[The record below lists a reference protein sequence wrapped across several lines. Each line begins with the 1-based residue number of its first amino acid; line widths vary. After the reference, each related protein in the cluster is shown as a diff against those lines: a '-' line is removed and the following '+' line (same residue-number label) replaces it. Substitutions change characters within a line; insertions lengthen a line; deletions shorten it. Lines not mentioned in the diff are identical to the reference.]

1 MTSTFLEPL
10 LNYLSCNPNLLPQP
24 IHNENYKQ
32 RWFNQRNFFTFLS
45 HDENI
50 EQNWLEIGSFE
61 GLSTNYCLDHI
72 LKNEKS
78 KITVIDPWIKYSE
91 STVTNI
97 KQYDQCY
104 DDIYNRFLNNIEY
117 NKDRIIIKRGL
128 SQDILPTLTEKYD
141 FILID
146 GDHSE
151 KSVWNDGVNSFKLVK
166 MNGIIIFDD
175 YKWRAGGEYGPN
187 GPWGPKSPKNAVD
200 RFLREY
206 ESKIKVLG
214 LDIFNQV
221 IIKKIA
227 E

>member
-1 MTSTFLEPL
+1 MTSVFLKPQL
-10 LNYLSCNPNLLPQP
+10 HYLNCDPSKFPQP
-24 IHNENYKQ
+24 INNENYKE
-32 RWFNQRNFFTFLS
+32 RWFNQRNFHTFLS

-72 LKNEKS
+72 LKNKKS

-97 KQYDQCY
+97 ELFDKCY

-128 SQDILPTLTEKYD
+128 SQDILPTLNDKYD

-151 KSVWNDGVNSFKLVK
+151 KAVWNDAVHSFKLLK
-166 MNGIIIFDD
+166 INGIIIFDD

-206 ESKIKVLG
+206 DNKIKVLG